1 MIVPHESHLAD
12 DNEPSI
18 PSCLRFTRHG
28 RRATHGMRCVI
39 VHYHEL
45 ALKGHNRNYFEQCL
59 IKNIRTALKDVGVR
73 QVENL
78 HSRIRIRLPS
88 EVSLEVVQDRL
99 RRVCGIANFLVGRVV
114 PLELAAPNLDAF
126 TTAVLEEIE
135 SQSFTTFRVTAR
147 RADKRLTL
155 TSMDI
160 EKALGAAVCGRTGKK
175 VSLKNPELTV
185 YAELLSK
192 EAFCSADKIEGPG
205 GMPVGV
211 SGRIACLI
219 SGGIDSPV
227 AAYRIIKRGCLA
239 SFIHFS
245 GRPLVSRASEEK
257 VHELVR
263 HLTTFQYDS
272 RLYVIPFGEIQ
283 REIILNAPT
292 PFRIVLYRRMMIRI
306 ADELARKEQCW
317 ALVTGDSL
325 GQVASQTPQNLCAIE
340 EAAELPILRPLIG
353 MDKREI
359 IDEARCLGT
368 YETSIEPDQDC
379 CKLFVPPHP
388 STRTRLDDVKK
399 VERQLDV
406 STLVKRGVESAE
418 LTELSFPSSTA

>member
-1 MIVPHESHLAD
+1 
-12 DNEPSI
+12 
-18 PSCLRFTRHG
+18 
-28 RRATHGMRCVI
+28 MRCVI
-39 VHYHEL
+39 AHYHEL
-45 ALKGHNRNYFEQCL
+45 ALKGHNRDYFEQCL
-59 IKNIRTALKDVGVR
+59 IKNIRTALKDIGVR

-78 HSRIRIRLPS
+78 HSRIRIRLPPQAS
-88 EVSLEVVQDRL
+88 PEVVQDRL
-99 RRVCGIANFLVGRVV
+99 MCVCGIANFLLGRVV
-114 PLELAAPNLDAF
+114 PLELAAPNLDAL
-126 TTAVLEEIE
+126 TAAVLEEIE

-147 RADKRLTL
+147 RADKRLIL

-160 EKALGAAVCGRTGKK
+160 EKTLGAAVCAGTGKK
-175 VSLKNPELTV
+175 VSLKDPDLTI
-185 YAELLSK
+185 YIELLSK
-192 EAFCSADKIEGPG
+192 EAFCSPQKIEGPG

-211 SGRIACLI
+211 SGKIACLI

-227 AAYRIIKRGCLA
+227 AAYRMVKRGCLA

-245 GRPLVSRASEEK
+245 GRPLISRASEEK

-283 REIILNAPT
+283 REIILSAP
-292 PFRIVLYRRMMIRI
+292 PSFRIVLYRRMMIRI
-306 ADELARKEQCW
+306 AQELAKKERCW

-359 IDEARCLGT
+359 IDEARRLGT

-388 STRTRLDDVKK
+388 STKTRLDDVRKA
-399 VERQLDV
+399 ERMMDV
-406 STLVKRGVESAE
+406 SALVKRGLENAE
-418 LTELSFPSSTA
+418 VTELSFPSSNT

>member
-1 MIVPHESHLAD
+1 
-12 DNEPSI
+12 
-18 PSCLRFTRHG
+18 
-28 RRATHGMRCVI
+28 MRCVI

-45 ALKGHNRNYFEQCL
+45 ALKGHNRDYFEQCL
-59 IKNIRTALKDVGVR
+59 IKNIRTALNDVGVR

-78 HSRIRIRLPS
+78 HSRIRIRLPHEAS
-88 EVSLEVVQDRL
+88 IEVVRDRL
-99 RRVCGIANFLVGRVV
+99 IRVCGIANFLPGRVV
-114 PLELAAPNLDAF
+114 PLQLANPNLHELTA
-126 TTAVLEEIE
+126 AVLEEIE
-135 SQSFTTFRVTAR
+135 SQSFATFRITAR
-147 RADKRLTL
+147 RADKRLAL

-160 EKALGAAVCGRTGKK
+160 EKSLGAAVCDRTGKK
-175 VSLKNPELTV
+175 VSLKNPDLTI
-185 YAELLSK
+185 YIELLSK
-192 EAFCSADKIEGPG
+192 EAFCSAEKIEGPG

-227 AAYRIIKRGCLA
+227 AAYRIVKRGCLA

-283 REIILNAPT
+283 REIILNTPAPL
-292 PFRIVLYRRMMIRI
+292 RIVLYRRMMIRI
-306 ADELARKEQCW
+306 AQELARKDQCW

-359 IDEARCLGT
+359 IDEARRLGT

-388 STRTRLDDVKK
+388 STKTRLDDVKK
-399 VERQLDV
+399 VERMIDV
-406 STLVKRGVESAE
+406 SALVKRGVENVE
-418 LTELSFPSSTA
+418 LTELSFPLSTM

>member
-1 MIVPHESHLAD
+1 
-12 DNEPSI
+12 
-18 PSCLRFTRHG
+18 
-28 RRATHGMRCVI
+28 MRCAI

-45 ALKGHNRNYFEQCL
+45 ALKGHNRDYFEQCL
-59 IKNIRTALKDVGVR
+59 IKNIRTALSDIGVR

-78 HSRIRIRLPS
+78 HSRIRIRLPL
-88 EVSLEVVQDRL
+88 ETSLEAVRDRL
-99 RRVCGIANFLVGRVV
+99 IRVCGIANFLLGRAV
-114 PLELAAPNLDAF
+114 PLQLANPNLDAL
-126 TTAVLEEIE
+126 TTAALEEIA
-135 SQSFTTFRVTAR
+135 SQSFSTFRVTAR

-155 TSMDI
+155 TSMDV
-160 EKALGAAVCGRTGKK
+160 EKAIGAAVCARTGKK
-175 VSLKNPELTV
+175 VSLKNPDLTI

-192 EAFCSADKIEGPG
+192 EAFCSAQKIEGPG

-211 SGRIACLI
+211 SGKIASLL

-227 AAYRIIKRGCLA
+227 AAYRMVKRGCLA

-283 REIILNAPT
+283 RELILNAPA
-292 PFRIVLYRRMMIRI
+292 PFRIVLYRRMMVRI
-306 ADELARKEQCW
+306 AQKLARKEQCW

-340 EAAELPILRPLIG
+340 DAAELPILRPLIG

-359 IDEARCLGT
+359 IDEARRLGT

-388 STRTRLDDVKK
+388 STKTRLDDVQK
-399 VERQLDV
+399 VEHLLDV
-406 STLVKRGVESAE
+406 STLVKRGVENAE
-418 LTELSFPSSTA
+418 LTELSFPPPTM